1 MGAAQPQFVE
11 SSRHKGGSAVRV
23 AAVGDLHVGRQ
34 GSGSLR
40 GVLAHA
46 VAEADVLLL
55 CGDLLDH
62 GLPEEARALAQE
74 LAMAAIPTLAVLGN
88 HDVESGK
95 ESEVVAILSD
105 VGVRMLDG
113 DSFEVGGLGIAGV
126 KGFAGGFGAHA
137 LGAWG
142 EAAIKTF
149 VHEAIEEALKLE
161 AALSHLRG
169 KPCVAMLHYAPI
181 AATVMGEAPE
191 IYPFLGSSRL
201 EEPLNRYAVS
211 AVFHGHAHGGRAEG
225 RTSAGVPVYNVA
237 QPVLERSVATGPALR
252 IVDVALTPLAAVAT
266 ATAQGSPG

>member
-1 MGAAQPQFVE
+1 
-11 SSRHKGGSAVRV
+11 VRV
-23 AAVGDLHVGRQ
+23 AAVGDIHIGRQ
-34 GSGSLR
+34 PSGSLR
-40 GVLAHA
+40 AMLAHA

-62 GLPEEARALAQE
+62 GLPEEARALAHE
-74 LAMAAIPTLAVLGN
+74 LAVAAIPTLAVLGN
-88 HDVESGK
+88 HDVESGR
-95 ESEVVAILSD
+95 EEEVKAILGD
-105 VGVRMLDG
+105 VGVHMLDG
-113 DSFEVGGLGIAGV
+113 DSFEVRGLGIAGV

-142 EAAIKTF
+142 ETAIKSF

-181 AATVMGEAPE
+181 AATVLGESLE

-211 AVFHGHAHGGRAEG
+211 AVFHGHAHGGQPEG

-237 QPVLERSVATGPALR
+237 QPVLERLQPDRPALR
-252 IVDVALTPLAAVAT
+252 IIDVPVEPGAALAAAPHAV
-266 ATAQGSPG
+266 SL

>member
-1 MGAAQPQFVE
+1 M
-11 SSRHKGGSAVRV
+11 
-23 AAVGDLHVGRQ
+23 
-34 GSGSLR
+34 R

-62 GLPEEARALAQE
+62 GLPEEARALAQA
-74 LAMAAIPTLAVLGN
+74 LAVAAIPTLAVLGN
-88 HDVESGK
+88 HDVESGR

-105 VGVRMLDG
+105 VGVHMLDG

-142 EAAIKTF
+142 EAAIKAF

-169 KPCVAMLHYAPI
+169 KPCIAMLHYAPI
-181 AATVMGEAPE
+181 AATVVGEAPE

-211 AVFHGHAHGGRAEG
+211 AVFHGHAHGGQPEG
-225 RTSAGVPVYNVA
+225 RTSAVVPVYNVA
-237 QPVLERSVATGPALR
+237 QSVLERSLPDGPALR
-252 IVDVALTPLAAVAT
+252 IVDVALTPVDAVGAAT
-266 ATAQGSPG
+266 ATAQGSPA